1 MAEEHFLKDL
11 QLTRRFFDRETSDRQ
26 YVDLQASVRKD
37 LQTIEGRNNLAQAII
52 NRLLTRKGELTK
64 LGHPNYGS
72 RIYLLVGELN
82 NIRIRGK
89 AELYI
94 RECLAQ
100 EKRIAE
106 VTQINFA
113 PPSRGLDR
121 SVLKTEIF
129 IKPKGSDTEIVV
141 ELPINLG

>member
-1 MAEEHFLKDL
+1 MANDKYYKDL
-11 QLTRRFFDRETSDRQ
+11 QLTRRFFDREVSDRQ

-37 LQTIEGRNNLAQAII
+37 LQTVEDRNNLAQAII
-52 NRLLTRKGELTK
+52 NRLLTRKGELTQ

-72 RIYLLVGELN
+72 RLYLLVGELN

-100 EKRIAE
+100 EKRIEE
-106 VTQINFA
+106 VTKINFA
-113 PPSRGLDR
+113 PPTRDLDR
-121 SVLKTEIF
+121 NVLKTEIF
-129 IKPKGSDTEIVV
+129 IKPKNTPEEIVV
-141 ELPINLG
+141 EVPIVLG

>member
-1 MAEEHFLKDL
+1 MAEDNYYKDL

-37 LQTIEGRNNLAQAII
+37 LQTVDGRDNLAQAII
-52 NRLLTRKGELTK
+52 NRLLTRKGELK
-64 LGHPNYGS
+64 SLGHPNYGS
-72 RIYLLVGELN
+72 RLYLLVGELN

-100 EKRIAE
+100 EKRIEE

-113 PPSRGLDR
+113 PPVRDLDR
-121 SVLKTEIF
+121 NVLKTEIF
-129 IKPKGSDTEIVV
+129 IKPKNTEEEIVV
-141 ELPINLG
+141 EVPIVLG